1 MKRRHAPKGKTG
13 MPVSS
18 VNMQQA
24 RERTML
30 DLVLEAEPDITS
42 KVKVGAELTFTT
54 MSHI

>member
-1 MKRRHAPKGKTG
+1 

-18 VNMQQA
+18 VDMQQA
-24 RERTML
+24 KEMTLL
-30 DLVLEAEPDITS
+30 DLVLEAEPDITN